1 MSNSIS
7 YGLCVRACTY
17 LSLYIDGDCSAAH
30 VYIFTRVAFS
40 EEVWGLS
47 WLMTVMITKMGEGS
61 TSGTV
66 IIRRNLPGLS
76 QIDSIIKIDH
86 NLSKNQEQRQ
96 RVSHNGWKNHL
107 TRWIRPLLFSNIYSR
122 PYEGGQIM
130 MLIGE
135 NLSRLYSFF
144 SELVD
149 DYCNLAGIH
158 KMWRWS

>member
-76 QIDSIIKIDH
+76 QIDSIIKIDQ
-86 NLSKNQEQRQ
+86 N
-96 RVSHNGWKNHL
+96 
-107 TRWIRPLLFSNIYSR
+107 
-122 PYEGGQIM
+122 
-130 MLIGE
+130 
-135 NLSRLYSFF
+135 
-144 SELVD
+144 
-149 DYCNLAGIH
+149 
-158 KMWRWS
+158 